1 MKVKRDHEAT
11 SKERKTTKRKINNT
25 GQVFTYTLFFR
36 PLRHKFKSRV
46 GKFSWTDC
54 FYWQRLRRISLLG
67 RTLIARG
74 EGGHRVCVTPLPFV
88 LKSNDSNTNHRK
100 SHGLPPPKKKKK
112 KKEKNFGERR
122 LSSFKKKEPP
132 LLANIMGYHLI
143 DLVTR
148 INWKGMKSLRRCRRS
163 AIARNKKNKN
173 NRQFNHLIDINMLLK
188 DNFKQLQYDSDI
200 FRPETSE
207 TLSNSTLLDSG
218 GCRL

>member
-1 MKVKRDHEAT
+1 M
-11 SKERKTTKRKINNT
+11 
-25 GQVFTYTLFFR
+25 
-36 PLRHKFKSRV
+36 
-46 GKFSWTDC
+46 
-54 FYWQRLRRISLLG
+54 LG

-74 EGGHRVCVTPLPFV
+74 EGGHRVCVTPLPLV
-88 LKSNDSNTNHRK
+88 LKSNDSNTK
-100 SHGLPPPKKKKK
+100 SSQIPWSSPPPPKKKKK
-112 KKEKNFGERR
+112 KKKKNFSERR
-122 LSSFKKKEPP
+122 LSSFLKKSHPFRLILWLPP
-132 LLANIMGYHLI
+132 YRSGNAHHL
-143 DLVTR
+143 
-148 INWKGMKSLRRCRRS
+148 KSLRRCRRS